1 MTKQPVIAT
10 DVAAASSSLAEE
22 HRQRLLLR
30 ARGGRPLTPDD
41 VVAVTQRV
49 ELTPTVLAEVR
60 DFLKENQIP
69 FDDQDE
75 LVGSELNGQ
84 GVPTV
89 KRVRGRRDPSRMAAA
104 AMARASGSA
113 DPVKMYLKEIG
124 KVPLLSAEEEVV
136 LAKRIEVGA
145 AAATESAELLTD
157 GRWDGIP
164 MEQRRSLRRS
174 ARDGDRARQEL
185 TSANL
190 RLVV

>member
-41 VVAVTQRV
+41 VVAVMQRV